1 MSLTKIGSIGINTGI
16 QLAGVTTIA
25 TLNASDNVLS
35 VGGTV
40 NFVDNV
46 SFGGTVSIAG
56 TLTYEDVTN
65 VDSVGL
71 ITARNGIV
79 VGSGITL
86 SKDGDI
92 FATGISTFSEGF
104 AGDILIDDKIVHRG
118 DTNTAIRFADADTIT
133 AETGGS
139 ERLRITSEGK
149 IGIGDASPD
158 ALLVIKGNSDSATTP
173 SIRLKDGSD
182 TREAWITNTAG
193 DLLLVTGGDDNTPHC
208 KLTLMDGN
216 IIHFSTANTERMR
229 LDSSGRLLIGT
240 TTEGQADADN
250 LTIADSGSC
259 GITIR
264 SGTSAAGAIYF
275 SDATSGAAEYDGA
288 IIYNQSSQYM
298 DFYTG
303 QSQNIRINSD
313 GDLGVNNTSPSAK
326 LDVVS
331 ADASGYIAEFRQS
344 NTSNSGQIII
354 DSPTDGDSRPVLID
368 MARAG
373 TVKWSIG
380 QGYNSSGGAF
390 HIATSTLQSGVS
402 NAKVTINTDG
412 DMGVGTGGNDPTQ
425 RLDVR
430 ESNSSTFNAASNL
443 PTQIRAYNTS
453 PTNGACAG
461 IQLRADNNAGAA
473 GIQYIH
479 VVNSST
485 AYDSDLVFSRRI
497 ASSGTYAETAR
508 FTNVGNLKFPS
519 GKGIDFS
526 ATSDTSS
533 VQSELFDDYE
543 EGSWTPAITFGGG
556 NTGLTYQYQVGRYI
570 KIGNMV
576 HIKFGIRLSNRGSS
590 TGGARVIGLPY
601 NGVHSSYYHD
611 SGALIT
617 TDGVADTNEA
627 HTNCFVT
634 DTNKLALRQG
644 SFGNQNRDSTH
655 TMFGNNTALF
665 GSLTYNAGA

>member
-92 FATGISTFSEGF
+92 FATGITTVSGNVKVGSGVTLSPDGDVSITGVTTFTGH
-104 AGDILIDDKIVHRG
+104 IDASSDVFISDKIIHAG
-118 DTNTAIRFADADTIT
+118 DTNTTIRFPSADTVTVET
-133 AETGGS
+133 AGS
-139 ERLRITSEGK
+139 ERLRIASTGKLTISNHGTNDLRSLSVLAPATQIQFGTANDVGGFLMSSNNGQFGLSGGGYFNGSSWVATHTGSTQIRTDGDGDISFCSNTSLT
-149 IGIGDASPD
+149 S
-158 ALLVIKGNSDSATTP
+158 GNTFTP
-173 SIRLKDGSD
+173 SEK
-182 TREAWITNTAG
+182 
-193 DLLLVTGGDDNTPHC
+193 VTIKST
-208 KLTLMDGN
+208 GN
-216 IIHFSTANTERMR
+216 V
-229 LDSSGRLLIGT
+229 
-240 TTEGQADADN
+240 
-250 LTIADSGSC
+250 
-259 GITIR
+259 
-264 SGTSAAGAIYF
+264 
-275 SDATSGAAEYDGA
+275 
-288 IIYNQSSQYM
+288 
-298 DFYTG
+298 
-303 QSQNIRINSD
+303 
-313 GDLGVNNTSPSAK
+313 GVNNASPSAI

-390 HIATSTLQSGVS
+390 HIATSTLQSGAS

-430 ESNSSTFNAASNL
+430 ESNSSTFNATSNL

-453 PTNGACAG
+453 STNGACAG
-461 IQLRADNNAGAA
+461 IQIRTDNNAGAA

-479 VVNSST
+479 AVNTST
-485 AYDSDLVFSRRI
+485 NYDSDLVFSRRI
-497 ASSGTYAETAR
+497 ASSGTYAESCR
-508 FTNVGNLKFPS
+508 ITNAGNLKFPNA
-519 GKGIDFS
+519 KGIDFS
-526 ATSDTSS
+526 ATSDASGMA
-533 VQSELFDDYE
+533 SELLDDYE
-543 EGSWTPAITFGGG
+543 EGTWTPFVGTQSG
-556 NTGLTYQYQVGRYI
+556 NDYTLGTTYNYYT
-570 KIGNMV
+570 KIGNIV
-576 HIKFGIRLSNRGSS
+576 HAHFKYQFTGEGNGSITLFNIPFAADANVDLVGQGYVTSGSTRLSIQYVKYTQTILLPRVDDGVNYQNYWTSRGSWAP
-590 TGGARVIGLPY
+590 TNTFVM
-601 NGVHSSYYHD
+601 H
-611 SGALIT
+611 IT
-617 TDGVADTNEA
+617 YKVA
-627 HTNCFVT
+627 
-634 DTNKLALRQG
+634 
-644 SFGNQNRDSTH
+644 
-655 TMFGNNTALF
+655 
-665 GSLTYNAGA
+665 

>member
-92 FATGISTFSEGF
+92 FATGVTTSTTFSGTNATF
-104 AGDILIDDKIVHRG
+104 DGTVTFNDTHVDIADSIRHIGDS
-118 DTNTAIRFADADTIT
+118 DTKIRFPAADTIT
-133 AETGGS
+133 SETGGT
-139 ERLRITSEGK
+139 ERLRITGTGSV
-149 IGIGDASPD
+149 GINATNPNALLEVRGTAGTYTNAITVFSGNTTHSGSNAKNGIALHSFGDALSGGLSSNLLYSNSSSPTQ
-158 ALLVIKGNSDSATTP
+158 SYAT
-173 SIRLKDGSD
+173 R
-182 TREAWITNTAG
+182 
-193 DLLLVTGGDDNTPHC
+193 
-208 KLTLMDGN
+208 
-216 IIHFSTANTERMR
+216 
-229 LDSSGRLLIGT
+229 SSGEITFSNTTSSNATSEIKFGGYYKGT
-240 TTEGQADADN
+240 TSFVER
-250 LTIADSGSC
+250 L
-259 GITIR
+259 
-264 SGTSAAGAIYF
+264 
-275 SDATSGAAEYDGA
+275 
-288 IIYNQSSQYM
+288 
-298 DFYTG
+298 
-303 QSQNIRINSD
+303 RINSD

-344 NTSNSGQIII
+344 NTSNSGQILI

-430 ESNSSTFNAASNL
+430 ESNSSTFNPTSNL

-453 PTNGACAG
+453 STNGACAG
-461 IQLRADNNAGAA
+461 IQIRTDNNAGAA

-479 VVNSST
+479 AVNSST
-485 AYDSDLVFSRRI
+485 NYDSDLVFSRRI
-497 ASSGTYAETAR
+497 ATSGTYAESCR
-508 FTNVGNLKFPS
+508 ITNVGNLKFPS

-543 EGSWTPAITFGGG
+543 EGSWTPGITFGGG

-590 TGGARVIGLPY
+590 TGGARVTGLPY
-601 NGVHSSYYHD
+601 DGVHSSYYHD

-617 TDGVADTNEA
+617 TDGGADTSDA

-655 TMFGNNTALF
+655 TMFGNSTAIF